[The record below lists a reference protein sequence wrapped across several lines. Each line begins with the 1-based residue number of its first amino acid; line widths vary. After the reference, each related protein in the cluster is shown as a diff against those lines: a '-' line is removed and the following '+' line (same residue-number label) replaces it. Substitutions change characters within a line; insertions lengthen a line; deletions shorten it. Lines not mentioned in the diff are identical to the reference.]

1 MACTECGR
9 SDDELVNVAYTDGT
23 TELVTLCAA
32 CRSAFEEGGFV
43 TEVSIE
49 NRRIA

>member
-9 SDDELVNVAYTDGT
+9 GDDEPVNIAYTDGT
-23 TELVTLCAA
+23 TELVTLCAE
-32 CRSAFEEGGFV
+32 CRSAFEEGVFV

-49 NRRIA
+49 NRRSV